1 MSVPNATPTPVS
13 TRETTPAISR
23 TNIILIVLLL
33 VQLAVSAYLLWPSQG
48 ATASGDP
55 LLAGVTAD
63 SVNGLTITD
72 NNDRAVSFVK
82 EGEAWTLAG
91 TEGYPVRSDKITQTL
106 DKLIAMTTDRM
117 VTQTAGSHDRL
128 QVAEDNFQRKV
139 EITTASGVQTVY
151 LGSSAGASATHV
163 RLADQEATY
172 LTSGVAAWEL
182 DTLATT
188 WIDVAYYHV
197 PKEQIRELTLQNGN
211 GTFTFVRNGEEWTL
225 ADAAADENVAS
236 ANINTL
242 VDRVASLNLNTVL
255 GKSDAPE
262 YGLATPLAT
271 LIVTTTSSLTD
282 TAAALTTTTLL
293 VGAKNED
300 GNAYYFKSSDSEF
313 YVLLATFTGDEF
325 VNKTRTDFMVQ
336 ATETSTDAT
345 VAPSVDASTVPTAT
359 NEVNAETVLTPTED
373 VTDTA
378 TISTSATVTESE
390 AITGTGGLDQAT
402 PPADEVESSGTV
414 TETTD
419 GPAED
424 TPAATPEATPSN

>member
-1 MSVPNATPTPVS
+1 MSVSNATPTTVS
-13 TRETTPAISR
+13 TRETAPAISR

-33 VQLAVSAYLLWPSQG
+33 VQLAISAYLFWPSQG
-48 ATASGDP
+48 ATTSGEP
-55 LLAGVTAD
+55 LLAGMTAD

-72 NNDRAVSFVK
+72 NNGRSVSFVK
-82 EGEAWTLAG
+82 EGDAWTLAG

-117 VTQTAGSHDRL
+117 VTQTSGSHDRL
-128 QVAEDNFQRKV
+128 QVAEDNYQRKV
-139 EITTASGVQTVY
+139 EITTPGGTQTVY

-163 RLADQEATY
+163 RVADQETTY
-172 LTSGVAAWEL
+172 LTSGIAAWEL

-197 PKEQIRELTLQNGN
+197 PKDQIRELALQNAN

-225 ADAAADENVAS
+225 ADAADDENVAS

-271 LIVTTTSSLTD
+271 LTVTTTSSLTD
-282 TAAALTTTTLL
+282 TTAALTTTTLV
-293 VGAKNED
+293 VGAKNEE

-313 YVLLATFTGDEF
+313 YVLLAAFTGDEF
-325 VNKTRTDFMVQ
+325 VSKARADFMVQ
-336 ATETSTDAT
+336 SPEARSDAT
-345 VAPSVDASTVPTAT
+345 AAPSVDASTVPTT
-359 NEVNAETVLTPTED
+359 TTEVNAETVETSTAAI
-373 VTDTA
+373 TDTA
-378 TISTSATVTESE
+378 AISASATVTESDT
-390 AITGTGGLDQAT
+390 ITGTGGLDAET

-414 TETTD
+414 TSTSNGQAADAPE
-419 GPAED
+419 
-424 TPAATPEATPSN
+424 ATPEATRSN